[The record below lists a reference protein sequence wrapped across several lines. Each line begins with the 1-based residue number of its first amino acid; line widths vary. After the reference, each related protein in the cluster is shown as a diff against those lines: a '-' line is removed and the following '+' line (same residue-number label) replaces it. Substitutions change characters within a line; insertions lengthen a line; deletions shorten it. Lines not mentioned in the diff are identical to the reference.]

1 MARLTK
7 QNSGHENIRTMK
19 SGNYRVVIF
28 TEHLGTFKDI
38 KMAIMV
44 RDAYRVKHGLRQAK
58 Y

>member
-1 MARLTK
+1 MARL

-44 RDAYRVKHGLRQAK
+44 RDAYRVKHGLRPAK